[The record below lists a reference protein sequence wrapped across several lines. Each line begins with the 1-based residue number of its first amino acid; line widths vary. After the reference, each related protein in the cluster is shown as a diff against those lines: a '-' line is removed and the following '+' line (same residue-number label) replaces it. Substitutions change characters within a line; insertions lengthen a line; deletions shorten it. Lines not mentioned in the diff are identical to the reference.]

1 MPQFPHWQNKDDIVM
16 HHLLVSKGPHV
27 RWWSC
32 EMIRELKTSCLLGRI
47 TAVLTAELKTSCLLV
62 ASQRI
67 VHVFVAVQEHST
79 RSRAQCVAPDDDS
92 RRPRRW
98 FVHFLHYAS
107 CRYLRVHFFHFPEA
121 VCHVI
126 LEAASYTLCLRVFPL
141 HHVLWRLT
149 NLVVFWAAMHGPGR

>member
-1 MPQFPHWQNKDDIVM
+1 M

-79 RSRAQCVAPDDDS
+79 RSRAQCVAP
-92 RRPRRW
+92 
-98 FVHFLHYAS
+98 
-107 CRYLRVHFFHFPEA
+107 
-121 VCHVI
+121 
-126 LEAASYTLCLRVFPL
+126 AASLVCAFPALCFVSLFESALFPL
-141 HHVLWRLT
+141 
-149 NLVVFWAAMHGPGR
+149 P